1 MDKGMMIPTPTPT
14 KALMISTRRIWL
26 NAPAMQPPAVYNSR
40 PIIVRVFAP
49 NLLQSRGK
57 ILLVITIKIAGM
69 LMIICTST
77 GELSTKYSWITP
89 KAGAIAA
96 PAITVKS
103 DRDRMLTTSGFA
115 VVSSDFIMIP
125 P

>member
-1 MDKGMMIPTPTPT
+1 
-14 KALMISTRRIWL
+14 
-26 NAPAMQPPAVYNSR
+26 
-40 PIIVRVFAP
+40 
-49 NLLQSRGK
+49 
-57 ILLVITIKIAGM
+57 M

-115 VVSSDFIMIP
+115 VVSSDFYSDPRTSIFDAKAGIMLNENFVKLVSWYDNEWGYSNQVLDLIKHMVDVDNK
-125 P
+125 

>member
-1 MDKGMMIPTPTPT
+1 
-14 KALMISTRRIWL
+14 
-26 NAPAMQPPAVYNSR
+26 
-40 PIIVRVFAP
+40 
-49 NLLQSRGK
+49 
-57 ILLVITIKIAGM
+57 M

-77 GELSTKYSWITP
+77 GELSAKYFWITP
-89 KAGAIAA
+89 KAGATAA